1 MKSGKT
7 AKLHKVAR
15 NQKTWRKSFF
25 NNHLSP
31 NFKNFQDMLDYTPE
45 VHRMSGKNRAHEAHE
60 IGSYNPRTKLME
72 KLLKPFYWNHS
83 KCSKSSLEKQGM
95 ATFRSFSCNFVR
107 SKCHLK
113 SAHESARNWD
123 SWNCPNSWKSGSGA
137 VLFFSKFQR
146 LDAVQKKMLRP
157 KKRWEENS
165 CWSRAA
171 IFSCAGGKSSKSIRD
186 GNPEQ
191 TEQTS
196 KSVCLP
202 AVAANCSLRL
212 ATRCHSKDSNA
223 KLNQSNLTPG
233 WPNTWGTRAQCLCPQ
248 TWLNALWCTLSQ
260 HCGYWSHMW
269 KKTISAKT
277 C

>member
-1 MKSGKT
+1 MSIFLVQPGNTWQWRQKPWTTK
-7 AKLHKVAR
+7 KNEAR
-15 NQKTWRKSFF
+15 KKPRNCTR
-25 NNHLSP
+25 L
-31 NFKNFQDMLDYTPE
+31 
-45 VHRMSGKNRAHEAHE
+45 HE
-60 IGSYNPRTKLME
+60 IRKLGANLFLTIIYLQISRIFRTCWVTHLKFIEWVEKIERTKRTKLVPTILE
-72 KLLKPFYWNHS
+72 QNWWKSCWNHS

-171 IFSCAGGKSSKSIRD
+171 IFSCAGGKSSK
-186 GNPEQ
+186 
-191 TEQTS
+191 
-196 KSVCLP
+196 K
-202 AVAANCSLRL
+202 
-212 ATRCHSKDSNA
+212 H
-223 KLNQSNLTPG
+223 
-233 WPNTWGTRAQCLCPQ
+233 
-248 TWLNALWCTLSQ
+248 
-260 HCGYWSHMW
+260 
-269 KKTISAKT
+269 
-277 C
+277 

>member
-1 MKSGKT
+1 MRVTCCSCRLKVSLLKQNKHTRNHCWLNPQPPQSHHYPNAPRGGTQRTHATQEGVLLEAALSFFLGRGKI
-7 AKLHKVAR
+7 KLHQRAESQLYLQISR
-15 NQKTWRKSFF
+15 IFRKCWIT
-25 NNHLSP
+25 HLK
-31 NFKNFQDMLDYTPE
+31 FIEWVEKIE
-45 VHRMSGKNRAHEAHE
+45 RAKAHE

-165 CWSRAA
+165 CWSRVA
-171 IFSCAGGKSSKSIRD
+171 IFSCAGGKSSK
-186 GNPEQ
+186 
-191 TEQTS
+191 
-196 KSVCLP
+196 K
-202 AVAANCSLRL
+202 
-212 ATRCHSKDSNA
+212 H
-223 KLNQSNLTPG
+223 
-233 WPNTWGTRAQCLCPQ
+233 
-248 TWLNALWCTLSQ
+248 
-260 HCGYWSHMW
+260 
-269 KKTISAKT
+269 
-277 C
+277 